1 MRKIFDCLERKKIV
15 VPSAAAFMTALSL
28 LTVVHKLEF
37 ATGYFA
43 GVMSAIAIVIYFDEE
58 EST

>member
-1 MRKIFDCLERKKIV
+1 MKKLIDLLDRERFV
-15 VPSAAAFMTALSL
+15 VPSAAAFMTGFSL

-43 GVMSAIAIVIYFDEE
+43 GMMSALAIMIYFDEE